1 MSGYKNFAI
10 AGTGE
15 IGTPIIEQL
24 LARRI
29 DGTVSTVVVL
39 TRQSKVNE
47 DLKAKGAIFRT
58 VDYSKLD
65 TLTAALQ
72 GIDVVIVA
80 VTVTPEALNVQF
92 PLADAARQAG
102 VKLFIPSEFGNR
114 TEGKTGGMWS
124 IKDAVKKY
132 LVKIGL
138 PYAQF
143 FNGAFIDWF
152 LVNHPEH
159 GAFDWPH
166 NKIVIKGTGNTPISW
181 TTQTDVAR
189 YVAHVLTSL
198 TPNQLKDTTFAIEGE
213 RKTLNEIVG
222 EYQARTGKQ
231 LDITYESPEFLEEAV
246 KNHPNDWDNGR
257 IRMLYLVLDKGEA
270 ITGTPEEVNKY
281 WPDFNPTKVV
291 DAILAKWGSD
301 Q

>member
-24 LARRI
+24 LAHRS
-29 DGTVSTVVVL
+29 DGTVST
-39 TRQSKVNE
+39 RKVNE
-47 DLKAKGAIFRT
+47 ELKAKGAIFRT
-58 VDYSKLD
+58 VDYSKPD

-92 PLADAARQAG
+92 PLADAAKEVG
-102 VKLFIPSEFGNR
+102 VKLFVPSEFGNP
-114 TEGKTGGMWS
+114 TEGKTGGMWG
-124 IKDAVKKY
+124 IKDVVRKHLA
-132 LVKIGL
+132 KIDL

-166 NKIVIKGTGNTPISW
+166 DRVVVKGTGNTPISW

-189 YVAHVLTSL
+189 YVVYVLTEL
-198 TPNQLKDTTFAIEGE
+198 TPDKLKNATFAIEGE
-213 RKTLNEIVG
+213 RKTLNEIVK
-222 EYQARTGKQ
+222 EYQARTSKN
-231 LDITYESPEFLEEAV
+231 LAITYESPEFLERAV
-246 KNHPNDWDNGR
+246 KEHPDDWDNGR
-257 IRMLYLVLDKGEA
+257 IRLLYSVLDKGEA
-270 ITGTPEEVNKY
+270 ITGTPDEVNKY
-281 WPDFNPTKVV
+281 WPEFNPTKVV
-291 DAILAKWGSD
+291 DAILARWGSN
-301 Q
+301 